1 MMKKR
6 IIIILISIVGLLLIV
21 TGFSIRF
28 LSNKGSESKD
38 NNNNIEEK
46 DSSKGENMSVPD
58 TKKLEKDKDGNY
70 VNSNSKISTKHV
82 SGDFSINDMYITLH
96 KEYNEF
102 ATYTFTLNN
111 NGKEDFNSFELTI
124 GFIFKD
130 GTKYIDAPFNVDA
143 LAAGEKIELQRT
155 ISSSIMNAVDYE
167 ITIKSNEG

>member
-6 IIIILISIVGLLLIV
+6 VIIILISIVGLLLIV

-28 LSNKGSESKD
+28 SSNKDNVSKD
-38 NNNNIEEK
+38 NNNIEEK

-111 NGKEDFNSFELTI
+111 NGKEDFNSFEVTI

-167 ITIKSNEG
+167 ITINSNEG